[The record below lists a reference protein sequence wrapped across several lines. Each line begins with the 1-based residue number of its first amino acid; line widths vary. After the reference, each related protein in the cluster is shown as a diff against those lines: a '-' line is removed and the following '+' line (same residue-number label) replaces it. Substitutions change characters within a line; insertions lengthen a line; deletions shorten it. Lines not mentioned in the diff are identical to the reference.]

1 MTIEVVIFNFSQLNH
16 LITFCRTLQLF
27 SSQTFK
33 TNKMEE
39 APWEILDSMF
49 ANLDLDGDI
58 ECRFRWGYRSIMRF
72 IYWWRESW
80 VSSSRR

>member
-16 LITFCRTLQLF
+16 LITFYRTLQLF

-39 APWEILDSMF
+39 AP
-49 ANLDLDGDI
+49 
-58 ECRFRWGYRSIMRF
+58 
-72 IYWWRESW
+72 
-80 VSSSRR
+80 